1 MSEGVGVLIMH
12 NKSSSSGNLNPHPS
26 ASRAGWP
33 MDMYFSTWPKLL
45 LCVLQ
50 ARGFLLSWVRLR
62 ENGEKTQLKLFVE
75 PTTAWCT
82 CIFDWR
88 KLRSSGGFCHGV
100 TSPVIFFLDLS
111 DAFSLQNRISG

>member
-1 MSEGVGVLIMH
+1 
-12 NKSSSSGNLNPHPS
+12 
-26 ASRAGWP
+26 

-45 LCVLQ
+45 LYVPQ
-50 ARGFLLSWVRLR
+50 ARGCLLSWVRLR

-88 KLRSSGGFCHGV
+88 KLRSSCGFCHGV
-100 TSPVIFFLDLS
+100 TRPVSDFFDLS
-111 DAFSLQNRISG
+111 DAFGLQNQFSGLTFRESDPMQSPGARIDRPENSPSP